1 MRDKDLKYN
10 YTAPFTDI
18 TQDDVDDLRALVK
31 KTMVKI
37 ADGSLR
43 GIDLEEEKLLWDDLR
58 LAAGLPQQDDDDS

>member
-31 KTMVKI
+31 RTTARVS
-37 ADGSLR
+37 DGSLQ